1 MYIIFLWELLFFSQS
16 HTAPAAKSRYSC
28 EFKFVFII
36 AFVMTICRGCRQFL
50 LRLSPSRP
58 SEVSDSD
65 CSFCCIQTVI
75 LLHVSESAFL
85 SDCTNQCLKAPS
97 ALSKLLMCELQ
108 YSSHALTQKECLSLY
123 TEKADRQPAFCLTY
137 CIQLA
142 DNYSRKGNGKG
153 SSLWRNRR
161 LPNISRYFTAR
172 QPAFSVK
179 RSSLMPSPF
188 QFIIHYSFSGLPR
201 KKARSLRNGL

>member
-1 MYIIFLWELLFFSQS
+1 MLFFSQF

-36 AFVMTICRGCRQFL
+36 AFVMTICHRCRQFL
-50 LRLSPSRP
+50 LRLSPPRA

-85 SDCTNQCLKAPS
+85 SDRTNQRLKTPHI
-97 ALSKLLMCELQ
+97 LSKLPKHKLQ
-108 YSSHALTQKECLSLY
+108 YSSHALTQKERPSLY
-123 TEKADRQPAFCLTY
+123 TEKVDRQPAFCLTY

-142 DNYSRKGNGKG
+142 DNYRWKRG
-153 SSLWRNRR
+153 
-161 LPNISRYFTAR
+161 R
-172 QPAFSVK
+172 QCRPLFNS
-179 RSSLMPSPF
+179 
-188 QFIIHYSFSGLPR
+188 
-201 KKARSLRNGL
+201 